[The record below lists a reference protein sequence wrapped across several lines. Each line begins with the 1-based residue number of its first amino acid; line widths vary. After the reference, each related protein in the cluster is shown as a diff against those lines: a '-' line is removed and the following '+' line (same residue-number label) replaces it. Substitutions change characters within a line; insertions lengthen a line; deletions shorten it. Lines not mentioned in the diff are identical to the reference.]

1 MSVERGS
8 TRKPSQYPN
17 DEGCKESSR
26 QQSAAAH
33 RSGGVSVDGMSG
45 SDDRV
50 SQEICPGAASNRR
63 QPEVQAG
70 KTGKAPR
77 SGTEVGV
84 SRSSV
89 ETRDSTTREERRGG
103 TCVQAKQS
111 GKGLGDGWDQLL
123 TEWAQIL
130 TPEKVRKLQR
140 ALYRKAKA
148 EPKYRFWSLYGELSR
163 IDILET
169 ALRKVAR
176 NGGCAGVDGVEI
188 KDVYV
193 EEEGKTEAWLQAL
206 SQELKTGD
214 YRPQPVLRVYIPKSD
229 GKLRPLGIP
238 TVKDRVV
245 QAAAV
250 LVLMPIFEADMHEHS
265 YAYRPKRNA
274 QQAIAAIRT
283 GIQKGLFEVIDAD
296 ISGYFDNIPHTA
308 LMRIVAKRI
317 SDGSMLKL
325 IAAWLRAP
333 IKERKS
339 TETGKRGRTANFKGT
354 PQGGVISP
362 LLANLY
368 LDRLDKEVNNRK
380 ELNALMVRYAD
391 DMVILCR
398 PGKGQALQER
408 LKQWLTARGLTL
420 NEKKTRLVD
429 VRQEGIKFLGFSVSW
444 RMHSMKKWQGYVH
457 VEAHHSSQQKFKDKV
472 KELLNHWTLHRAEDD
487 TIKALN
493 LRIKGWKQYF
503 RFGNPTNVFGK
514 MDYYLNYKVSR
525 WLWKR
530 HGKPKGRNEKYSKT
544 AIKTQWGLSSMS

>member
-1 MSVERGS
+1 MSVERIR
-8 TRKPSQYPN
+8 TRKPSQWSV
-17 DEGCKESSR
+17 DEGCKELSR
-26 QQSAAAH
+26 QQSEAAH

-50 SQEICPGAASNRR
+50 NQEICPGAASNRR

-70 KTGKAPR
+70 QTSKASR
-77 SGTEVGV
+77 SEAEVGV

-89 ETRDSTTREERRGG
+89 EARDNTTREERRGG

-111 GKGLGDGWDQLL
+111 GEGLGDGWEELIN
-123 TEWAQIL
+123 EWTQIL

-169 ALRKVAR
+169 ALRMVAR
-176 NGGCAGVDGVEI
+176 NRGCAGVDGVEI
-188 KDVYV
+188 EHVYV
-193 EEEGKTEAWLQAL
+193 EEKGKTEAWLQAL
-206 SQELKTGD
+206 SQELKARQ
-214 YRPQPVLRVYIPKSD
+214 YRPQPVLRVYIPKGD

-265 YAYRPKRNA
+265 YAYRPRRNA

-283 GIQKGLFEVIDAD
+283 GIQRGQFEIIDAD
-296 ISGYFDNIPHTA
+296 ISGYFDNIPHPA

-325 IAAWLRAP
+325 IASWLRAP
-333 IKERKS
+333 IEER
-339 TETGKRGRTANFKGT
+339 TGEGGRMRRTANRKGT

-398 PGKGQALQER
+398 PGKGHALQER
-408 LKQWLTARGLTL
+408 LKKWLAARGLNL

-444 RMHSMKKWQGYVH
+444 RMHYKKWRSYVH
-457 VEAHHSSQQKFKDKV
+457 VEAHPTSQQKFKDKV
-472 KELLNHWTLHRAEDD
+472 KELLNHWTLNRAEDE

-493 LRIKGWKQYF
+493 LRINGWKRYF
-503 RFGNPTNVFGK
+503 RFGNPTKVFGK

-544 AIKTQWGLSSMS
+544 AIKNQWGLSSMCS